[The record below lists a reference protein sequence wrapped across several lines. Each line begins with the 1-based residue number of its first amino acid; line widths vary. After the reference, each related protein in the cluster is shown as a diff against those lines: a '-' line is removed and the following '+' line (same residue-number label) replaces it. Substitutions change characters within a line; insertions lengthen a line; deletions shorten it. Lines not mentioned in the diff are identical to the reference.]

1 MTGLHPTPLPLPLA
15 ESLRLINPEAAD
27 WRKDMEAFS
36 KWLASLDYYWILL
49 GAVVIMAALFFVF
62 RAIPK
67 TRPVTGQLIT
77 LSGMCVLSL
86 LFYIL
91 TFSLRVSKMSAST
104 GFTARTMPRLWCA
117 LMVPIAIAA
126 FVEIIRHGSKDE
138 PFGRWGLA
146 LGVALASIF
155 SVLMFKFLGYYISS
169 ALFIVGVM
177 LVMNERRWKML
188 VITPAAWIV
197 FTYFVFQKMLYI
209 GLPSGM
215 LFDLIF

>member
-1 MTGLHPTPLPLPLA
+1 
-15 ESLRLINPEAAD
+15 
-27 WRKDMEAFS
+27 MEAFS

-49 GAVVIMAALFFVF
+49 GAAVIMAALFFVF
-62 RAIPK
+62 RAIPR

-155 SVLMFKFLGYYISS
+155 SVIMFKFLGYYISS

>member
-1 MTGLHPTPLPLPLA
+1 
-15 ESLRLINPEAAD
+15 
-27 WRKDMEAFS
+27 MEAFS
-36 KWLASLDYYWILL
+36 KWLASLDYYWVLL
-49 GAVVIMAALFFVF
+49 GAVVLMAILFFVF
-62 RAIPK
+62 RSIPK
-67 TRPVTGQLIT
+67 TRPVIGQLMT
-77 LSGMCVLSL
+77 LSGMCVLTL

-104 GFTARTMPRLWCA
+104 GFTARTMPRLWCF
-117 LMVPIAIAA
+117 LMLPTAIAA

-146 LGVALASIF
+146 LGVALGSIF
-155 SVLMFKFLGYYISS
+155 SVVMFKFLGYYISS

-177 LVMNERRWKML
+177 WVMNERSWKRL
-188 VITPAAWIV
+188 VITPVVWVV